1 MKNTT
6 IHNNRLVY
14 YYCLIVVW
22 VALILSGYGCTKH
35 YYTATAQLPLPK
47 QNADIAAKLANKM
60 QKTQPTAATTTTS
73 SSSNFLDNWALYA
86 PDTQRLWLTPPRLV
100 RVNVHLVNNTD
111 STKNFTQQTGR
122 EFVKRLIFYV
132 NYRWSK
138 NTKMNLPEGGNK
150 TPVLPILIQFELA
163 GQTNQAKNEEGI
175 YFHANDSLYWFN
187 KKDKSLYSKTLFET
201 YGVNKDSVLNIFLI
215 EHHPDSIKS
224 RTYKASN
231 DGIGY
236 INHVKLANSYHAYL
250 KLLNANDPN
259 ALENTAAEASSLLC
273 HELGHSLGLWHTWNT
288 NDGCDDTPQHT
299 QCWNWD
305 VCPDHAPSNNYMDY
319 TALREALT
327 PCQLGRMH
335 ANFTNPNSPQRKYT
349 QPNWCNQNPNET
361 VTIYAGDTLRLNR
374 FVDMPRD
381 IVIAKN
387 GCLILQNAHLNM
399 PPNSKILVQPGGTL
413 LLYGS
418 TITCLCPNQTWRGI
432 EVKNGIFKKAK
443 LRILKPATL
452 KNIAN
457 RPRSK

>member
-1 MKNTT
+1 
-6 IHNNRLVY
+6 
-14 YYCLIVVW
+14 
-22 VALILSGYGCTKH
+22 
-35 YYTATAQLPLPK
+35 
-47 QNADIAAKLANKM
+47 
-60 QKTQPTAATTTTS
+60 
-73 SSSNFLDNWALYA
+73 
-86 PDTQRLWLTPPRLV
+86 
-100 RVNVHLVNNTD
+100 
-111 STKNFTQQTGR
+111 
-122 EFVKRLIFYV
+122 
-132 NYRWSK
+132 
-138 NTKMNLPEGGNK
+138 
-150 TPVLPILIQFELA
+150 
-163 GQTNQAKNEEGI
+163 
-175 YFHANDSLYWFN
+175 
-187 KKDKSLYSKTLFET
+187 
-201 YGVNKDSVLNIFLI
+201 
-215 EHHPDSIKS
+215 
-224 RTYKASN
+224 
-231 DGIGY
+231 
-236 INHVKLANSYHAYL
+236 
-250 KLLNANDPN
+250 
-259 ALENTAAEASSLLC
+259 
-273 HELGHSLGLWHTWNT
+273 
-288 NDGCDDTPQHT
+288 
-299 QCWNWD
+299 
-305 VCPDHAPSNNYMDY
+305 MDY